1 MKVITC
7 NGSPRNNGVI
17 QTSLEIMCA
26 ELKNEGIETEIIQVG
41 KEAIPGCIDCR
52 KCREL
57 GKCVFNDDLV
67 NSTAEKIR
75 AADGL
80 IIGSPVYYGSI
91 AGNCKCFLDRL
102 FFSGLMLNFKPV
114 SAVVSCRRSGGI
126 NAFHQMNNYFTL
138 SRALIVPSLYW
149 SIVHGSN
156 STQAR
161 EDKEGL
167 QIARTSAACMAWLI
181 KALAYAR
188 KEMPLPEL
196 PERVRTNFI
205 R

>member
-1 MKVITC
+1 MKVIAC

-17 QTSLEIMCA
+17 QTSLELMCA

-41 KEAIPGCIDCR
+41 KENIPGCIDCR

-57 GKCVFNDDLV
+57 GKCVFDDDLV

-80 IIGSPVYYGSI
+80 IIGSPVYFGSI
-91 AGNCKCFLDRL
+91 AGNCKCFLDRM
-102 FFSGLMLNFKPV
+102 FFSGLTLDFKPA

-138 SRALIVPSLYW
+138 SRALVVPSLYW
-149 SIVHGSN
+149 SIVHGNN
-156 STQAR
+156 STQAK

-167 QIARTSAACMAWLI
+167 QIVKTSAVYMAWLI
-181 KALAYAR
+181 KALANAK
-188 KEMPLPEL
+188 KEMPLPEV
-196 PERVRTNFI
+196 PERIRTNFV